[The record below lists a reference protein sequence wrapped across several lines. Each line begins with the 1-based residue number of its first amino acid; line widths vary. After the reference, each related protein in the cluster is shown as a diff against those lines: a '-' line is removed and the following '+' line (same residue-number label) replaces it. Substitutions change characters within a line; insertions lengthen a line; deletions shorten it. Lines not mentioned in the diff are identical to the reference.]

1 MPFKISKG
9 HFSEIAHTL
18 KGNEGSKMFILGIDE
33 SYKNTGLSITY
44 GNPFYKYETIDCM
57 NLDSSICKDK
67 NEYRTIL
74 LNTICTM
81 LKSYKNEMN
90 ECIGEC
96 IGAYTV
102 VERIRQFS
110 KGFISMDYIK
120 GMGALIAYI
129 VEASCM
135 FRIPTFSVDTRCW
148 KSTVVGSS
156 QKLLNN
162 YNVAPEKFQTVEY
175 VLRHGMKSLIFSEL
189 DETMGKKELKK
200 KSPHN
205 VFKSAT
211 GKYIHVDDDR
221 ADSICISRFPFVA
234 MEKGKDL
241 DELLKLEN

>member
-1 MPFKISKG
+1 MSFKISKE
-9 HFSEIAHTL
+9 HFNEIAHTL
-18 KGNEGSKMFILGIDE
+18 RDSEGDNIFILGVDE

-57 NLDSSICKDK
+57 SLDSSICKDK
-67 NEYRTIL
+67 NEYRVAL
-74 LNTICTM
+74 MDTICKL
-81 LKSYKNEMN
+81 LKEYKDEMN
-90 ECIGEC
+90 GCIGT
-96 IGAYTV
+96 YTV

-156 QKLLNN
+156 QKLLNS

-175 VLRHGMKSLIFSEL
+175 VLKNGMKYLIFSEL
-189 DETMGKKELKK
+189 EEATGKKELKK
-200 KSPHN
+200 KNPHN
-205 VFKSAT
+205 VFKSVS
-211 GKYIHVDDDR
+211 GRYIHVDDDK

-241 DELLKLEN
+241 DELLKLEQ